1 MNQVKHGR
9 RRHGP
14 VRTCPVQGRASRKDN
29 YVFRSDRRIS
39 ARLGHDTDS
48 SRLRARCLR
57 VNVQRSSVNSLSS
70 CGGVSISDEIKIIAI
85 YVRNGSKNASG
96 IPDNR
101 DREFGVFLNKEE
113 KLGNSFESLVDDFQV
128 KVIGETRAR
137 GSSSFSS
144 GYISLINGLENICF
158 FLTDEKAF
166 NLSDS
171 FDCGI
176 IGSETRYDELNF
188 PFHL

>member
-1 MNQVKHGR
+1 MTHLVSAASPEMPSSLGGEGRRRVVEGEVGRGEEVLEFWRWMAGRWATMNQVKHGR

-70 CGGVSISDEIKIIAI
+70 CEGVSISDEIKIIAI

-128 KVIGETRAR
+128 KVI
-137 GSSSFSS
+137 
-144 GYISLINGLENICF
+144 
-158 FLTDEKAF
+158 
-166 NLSDS
+166 DS
-171 FDCGI
+171 C
-176 IGSETRYDELNF
+176 SWK
-188 PFHL
+188 